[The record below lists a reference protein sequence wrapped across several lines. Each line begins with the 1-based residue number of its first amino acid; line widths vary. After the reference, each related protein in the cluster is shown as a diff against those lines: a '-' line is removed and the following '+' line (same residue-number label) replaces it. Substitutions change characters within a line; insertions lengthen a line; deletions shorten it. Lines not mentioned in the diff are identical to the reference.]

1 MIWKYDYTQKG
12 IGKFFK
18 DVVLCYWHSVIK
30 RHVMVCDMCGDYD
43 IIQMK
48 EYVIRVDYWTDEK
61 LKDLHA
67 KGYRTCE
74 GLPGHDKLAWAGVP
88 VMCKLSG
95 FKTYEIDSKDSPTF
109 LNDRMQNNLLNKFAK
124 SLARA
129 VTLGGMDLQKILL
142 MAGLGVAAVIGLKM
156 MGVF

>member
-74 GLPGHDKLAWAGVP
+74 GLRGHDNVAWAGVP
-88 VMCKLSG
+88 VMGTKRMKLIVKIHPLSLM
-95 FKTYEIDSKDSPTF
+95 IACRITF
-109 LNDRMQNNLLNKFAK
+109 
-124 SLARA
+124 
-129 VTLGGMDLQKILL
+129 
-142 MAGLGVAAVIGLKM
+142 
-156 MGVF
+156 